1 MAKSFQSRSDQGVV
15 LFLLATLLLIALAFG
30 ALALIFV
37 PVFRAREFDKKHV
50 PSRNW
55 ILAGVLIALAICLG
69 LFGLPA
75 LSV

>member
-1 MAKSFQSRSDQGVV
+1 MFI
-15 LFLLATLLLIALAFG
+15 LATLLLIALAVG
-30 ALALIFV
+30 ALALVFV
-37 PVFRAREFDKKHV
+37 PVFRARDFDKKHI

-55 ILAGVLIALAICLG
+55 ILAGVLIASAICLG